1 MHRFLTWL
9 KSNTCQTFVVS
20 HVLLFLFFHIF
31 KCLTWPC
38 TGTRF
43 LAMGWHDASVN
54 KISSFPR
61 CWIDRYSRQI
71 QKRAGLVKK
80 RLRLASSLACFTFE
94 RRWLRTRPDRFLRP
108 GRLGWLLLN
117 GSWQDRSR
125 LASQVRCDEIQK
137 QAAWLDVMSCT
148 RGDDAL
154 SSQADLYRRR
164 WIAFAWLFS
173 RFCFTDVNFSLFLTR
188 GTM

>member
-38 TGTRF
+38 TGIRF
-43 LAMGWHDASVN
+43 LAMGWHGASVN

-108 GRLGWLLLN
+108 GAWATCSMGVDRTDHGQPVRSLWRAVQEAMMRLRQIYIG
-117 GSWQDRSR
+117 GDESR
-125 LASQVRCDEIQK
+125 
-137 QAAWLDVMSCT
+137 
-148 RGDDAL
+148 
-154 SSQADLYRRR
+154 
-164 WIAFAWLFS
+164 WLFTRS
-173 RFCFTDVNFSLFLTR
+173 CFLTDVNFSLFLTR

>member
-1 MHRFLTWL
+1 MMHLSTRSPVFHAVESTGIADTYRKGLAWL
-9 KSNTCQTFVVS
+9 KTAQVS
-20 HVLLFLFFHIF
+20 KHHG
-31 KCLTWPC
+31 PYPE
-38 TGTRF
+38 G
-43 LAMGWHDASVN
+43 S
-54 KISSFPR
+54 
-61 CWIDRYSRQI
+61 
-71 QKRAGLVKK
+71 
-80 RLRLASSLACFTFE
+80 FTFE

>member
-38 TGTRF
+38 TGIRF
-43 LAMGWHDASVN
+43 LAMGWHGASVN

-108 GRLGWLLLN
+108 GAWATWLALAQWELT
-117 GSWQDRSR
+117 GQIT
-125 LASQVRCDEIQK
+125 ASQLGRCDE
-137 QAAWLDVMSCT
+137 
-148 RGDDAL
+148 
-154 SSQADLYRRR
+154 LYKRSVPR
-164 WIAFAWLFS
+164 WCVSS
-173 RFCFTDVNFSLFLTR
+173 RFISEEMNRVGSSLGSERWSKWIIFFLYQTSFGLLCFWT
-188 GTM
+188 